1 MTKEVFCIECWEI
14 IRRLR
19 RRSGYTAASY
29 GDIVGVSR
37 TAVVAW
43 ETARYMP
50 NPAHVRKIAAA
61 APMPASYRPDYNR
74 QRAAEYYRAEV
85 EQELSE
91 AICNRKICARQARTV
106 GAQ

>member
-1 MTKEVFCIECWEI
+1 MTKEVLCIECWEI

-50 NPAHVRKIAAA
+50 NPAHVRKIAAV

-91 AICNRKICARQARTV
+91 AICNRKICARQARTT